1 MILSRNLQDI
11 ITGVPLDDLST
22 SLHLV
27 EPNLTYSGPNIIMV
41 TLTEQLIRNSLQMR
55 FQQGVYYNPSPL
67 SLSLSLSLLSP
78 LARKRL

>member
-1 MILSRNLQDI
+1 MILSRNLQDM

-41 TLTEQLIRNSLQMR
+41 TLTEQLIRSPSRHKGNSDQMKLGKGLEWQPR
-55 FQQGVYYNPSPL
+55 SEQAISSAAL
-67 SLSLSLSLLSP
+67 EL
-78 LARKRL
+78 